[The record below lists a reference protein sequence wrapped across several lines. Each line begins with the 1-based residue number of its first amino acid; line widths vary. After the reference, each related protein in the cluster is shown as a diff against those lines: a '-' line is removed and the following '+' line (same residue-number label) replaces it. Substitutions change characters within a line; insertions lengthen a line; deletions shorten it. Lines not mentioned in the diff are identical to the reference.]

1 MENKEKEMSPLH
13 EPLERLDAVVVGAGP
28 YGLSAA
34 AHLRGRG
41 LRVAVFGKP
50 LELWREHMPR
60 GMMLRSQWWAANL
73 SDPGRRYTFE
83 RFFRESGR
91 RPVYPVPLDTFI
103 EYGRWFQQN
112 AVPGVDETLVA
123 SIDRQD
129 GGFRVVLEDG
139 RRFEAAAVVMAIGL
153 RHYAHPPEEFRTM
166 APERFSHS
174 SDVREPERFRGQ
186 RVIVVGGGQSAVE
199 YAALLHEA
207 GATVDLVSRRPIVWL
222 ERDRFGERG
231 LLERMLA
238 PDTGLGPGWKNWVLE
253 HLPRA
258 FYRLPRSW
266 KDRALVF
273 YSGAWAA
280 DWLAPRVAGKVNLH
294 EGHRIV
300 SFENDGGT
308 LNLTLSDGTR
318 IRADHVVFATGY
330 RVDIERLPML
340 APRLRAIIRTEQGVP
355 ILGPSFE
362 STVPGLYF
370 IGATSIRHFGP
381 IFRFVL
387 GCRPAA
393 RAVARAVARHCRASR
408 MPALAAEPR
417 HTPQDAFPS
426 GPRPETRTLYVSEKE
441 PEP

>member
-34 AHLRGRG
+34 AHLRARG

-60 GMMLRSQWWAANL
+60 GMLLRSQWWAANL
-73 SDPGRRYTFE
+73 SDPGRRYTLE
-83 RFFRESGR
+83 RFFQESGQ

-103 EYGRWFQQN
+103 EYGRWFQRL
-112 AVPGVDETLVA
+112 AVPDVDETLVA
-123 SIDRQD
+123 SIDRRD
-129 GGFRVVLEDG
+129 GSFLIVLEDG
-139 RRFEAAAVVMAIGL
+139 RRFETAAVVMAIGL
-153 RHYAHPPEEFRTM
+153 RHYARPPDEFRGM
-166 APERFSHS
+166 SPDRISHS
-174 SDVREPERFRGQ
+174 SDVREPERFRGR
-186 RVIVVGGGQSAVE
+186 RVVVVGGGQSAVE
-199 YAALLHEA
+199 YAALLNEA

-231 LLERMLA
+231 VLERMLA
-238 PDTGLGPGWKNWVLE
+238 PDTGLGPGWRNWVLE
-253 HLPRA
+253 HLPHV
-258 FYRLPRSW
+258 FYRLPRAW

-280 DWLAPRVAGKVNLH
+280 DWLAPRVVGKVNLH
-294 EGHRIV
+294 EGATIR
-300 SFENDGGT
+300 SFENDEGT
-308 LNLTLSDGTR
+308 VNLTLSDGTR

-330 RVDIERLPML
+330 RVDIGRLPMI
-340 APRLRAIIRTEQGVP
+340 APGLRAMIRTEQGVP
-355 ILGPSFE
+355 VLRPSFE

-370 IGATSIRHFGP
+370 VGATSIRHFGP

-393 RAVARAVARHCRASR
+393 RRVARAVAHHGRASR
-408 MPALAAEPR
+408 APGTASEGRRRAQEEFPPEPR
-417 HTPQDAFPS
+417 
-426 GPRPETRTLYVSEKE
+426 KE
-441 PEP
+441 PRSLYPADEGPDP